1 MALNELMKASGNTL
15 LTTAVMTGIGLVTS
29 VLTARILGPEG
40 RGLFSAALLIA
51 MLAAGLA
58 QFGLGNS
65 LVYHRGAGRSF
76 NYRNLLLGSLLFV
89 IAVAVGLA
97 GVGLQLGGE
106 DRLRGQFM
114 LILGLAAAMAAQN
127 YFITLA
133 QLHPGLVFFNL
144 MRLGLVAGNL
154 VLLLVLIAA
163 FHPVDYRKILI
174 AQLIV
179 LAVLAVAGQ
188 VWATR
193 ELAAGVR
200 VGGVPLKWR
209 EVFRYGIAHHG
220 TSVLGLVL
228 LNFDKIALL
237 KMGTMV
243 QFGLYALAFSTSRLI
258 GAVQEAISTALYSR
272 FAGKDPGQ
280 LSQGVRAAFRV
291 TLLPML
297 AVATAGAALSPW
309 LIVLLFGSAF
319 APMAAPFSILLFE
332 CVIGGASWILAQRFN
347 AAGRPGLVF
356 VRQLVSV
363 LPIFMA
369 LPFLPEQNIHIWLS
383 ILMLMGASL
392 RLGVTLALYPWVL
405 KEPVPGLLP
414 GIADLRRLR
423 EMWTRS
429 PAP

>member
-297 AVATAGAALSPW
+297 AVATACAALSPW

-319 APMAAPFSILLFE
+319 APMTHSKSCAVLDPALRVRHRRGQLDSGAAVQCRRP
-332 CVIGGASWILAQRFN
+332 
-347 AAGRPGLVF
+347 AG
-356 VRQLVSV
+356 
-363 LPIFMA
+363 
-369 LPFLPEQNIHIWLS
+369 
-383 ILMLMGASL
+383 
-392 RLGVTLALYPWVL
+392 
-405 KEPVPGLLP
+405 P
-414 GIADLRRLR
+414 GIRAPAGFRIADFRGLAIPAGAKHPHMVEHPHADGGEPSAGCHPCALSVGAQGAGSRPVAGNRRF
-423 EMWTRS
+423 
-429 PAP
+429 APVA